1 MNKEGFKMPIIGSNL
16 KEMHF
21 KRFDL
26 KAKTLKLGRVKSDV
40 KITDLSERDTRVLGF
55 AKAIV
60 FDFEFSVD
68 YELEKPAKKKLGEIK
83 IAGEILY
90 VEDEK
95 THKKI
100 LSEWKKGKKIDSE
113 LIRNLVS
120 SAMDITQVE
129 AIYFAKKIML
139 PPPIPLPKL
148 KFSDKKQ
155 DYIG

>member
-1 MNKEGFKMPIIGSNL
+1 MPIIGSNL

-21 KRFDL
+21 KRFEV
-26 KAKTLKLGRVKSDV
+26 KSKTVKLGRVKSDV
-40 KITDLSERDTRVLGF
+40 KITNVSERDVNLPGVE
-55 AKAIV
+55 KAIL

-68 YELEKPAKKKLGEIK
+68 YELEKPSDKKFGEIK
-83 IAGEILY
+83 IAGELMF
-90 VEDEK
+90 VDDA
-95 THKKI
+95 KKYKEI
-100 LSEWKKGKKIDSE
+100 LSNWKKGKKIDSE

-120 SAMDITQVE
+120 SAMDMAQIE
-129 AIYFAKKIML
+129 AIYLARKVML